1 MPEPR
6 SPNPPIASPAR
17 EKAGVPSRPNRPR
30 RALRRRHLEAHA
42 VTWLRSLPGK
52 GRVQS

>member
-1 MPEPR
+1 MPELR

-30 RALRRRHLEAHA
+30 RASRRRHLEAHA
-42 VTWLRSLPGK
+42 VAWLRALPGK
-52 GRVQS
+52 RRVHS